1 MCLSIPAKVISIDGD
16 TARASVGGAE
26 YDANL
31 QMVEGVEVGDY
42 ILLHTGFAIEKLDK
56 DEALETLK
64 TFEEF
69 DELNKQL
76 DDEEKE
82 SGKRIV

>member
-1 MCLSIPAKVISIDGD
+1 MCLSIPAKVISINGD